1 MIYNWTLDTG
11 HQISVDNHG
20 EQTTVTTSFSSA
32 GKQQRTVNSLN
43 TGTWSAPPEISIKP
57 TGATLKIISAT
68 GECTIQIQ
76 GNSVRMQS
84 SNNSDHQSTSSSTST
99 SSSSSSSTSNFT
111 STP

>member
-20 EQTTVTTSFSSA
+20 AQTTVTTSYSRA

-43 TGTWSAPPEISIKP
+43 TGLWSAPPEISIEP
-57 TGATLKIISAT
+57 TGATLKIISAN

-84 SNNSDHQSTSSSTST
+84 SSSDHQSTSSSST

>member
-20 EQTTVTTSFSSA
+20 EQTTVTTSFTSA

-43 TGTWSAPPEISIKP
+43 TGLWSAPPEISIKP

-84 SNNSDHQSTSSSTST
+84 SSSDHQSTSSSST

>member
-20 EQTTVTTSFSSA
+20 EQTTVTTSFTST

-43 TGTWSAPPEISIKP
+43 TGLWSAPPEISIKP

-84 SNNSDHQSTSSSTST
+84 SSSDHQSTSSSST

>member
-20 EQTTVTTSFSSA
+20 EQTTVTTSFTST

-43 TGTWSAPPEISIKP
+43 TGLWSAPPEISIKP

-84 SNNSDHQSTSSSTST
+84 SSSDHQSTSSSST
-99 SSSSSSSTSNFT
+99 SSSSSSFTSNFT